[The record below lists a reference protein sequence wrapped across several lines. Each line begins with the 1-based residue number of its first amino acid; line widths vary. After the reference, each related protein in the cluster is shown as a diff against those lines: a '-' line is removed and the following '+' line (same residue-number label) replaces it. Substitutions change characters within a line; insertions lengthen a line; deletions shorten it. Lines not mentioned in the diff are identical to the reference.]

1 MFFDKRKLLNHSL
14 PKYRLSFILNVFET
28 LTYIHNIHIKHL
40 MMRIIML
47 VTDKV
52 KKEL

>member
-28 LTYIHNIHIKHL
+28 HTHTHTHTRTRAKLDDNEPTGI
-40 MMRIIML
+40 
-47 VTDKV
+47 
-52 KKEL
+52 